1 MRGDVAEATPHKPFF
16 EHSARSESIAARD
29 RKLLLGARAA
39 LALHLDPVVV
49 RESLAHDPLQILQP
63 PGGARALLRFETG
76 PAQAH
81 RLPPEQVH
89 GPSPARV
96 KQGSREV
103 QSVGHGPLF

>member
-1 MRGDVAEATPHKPFF
+1 RRTSRF
-16 EHSARSESIAARD
+16 SSIPLAARASPRAAGNYSD
-29 RKLLLGARAA
+29 GLLGARAA